1 MTTTNIPIVSVHATG
16 LTENLLKVRVFHFC
30 VIFYDAMISIKSF
43 ACLTRKSLCHAE
55 MEMTEEHMLHLE
67 PVCPY
72 DKAPLH
78 FLSSPK
84 VRLIRECS
92 HV

>member
-1 MTTTNIPIVSVHATG
+1 
-16 LTENLLKVRVFHFC
+16 
-30 VIFYDAMISIKSF
+30 
-43 ACLTRKSLCHAE
+43 
-55 MEMTEEHMLHLE
+55 MEITEEHMLHLE
-67 PVCPY
+67 FVCSY